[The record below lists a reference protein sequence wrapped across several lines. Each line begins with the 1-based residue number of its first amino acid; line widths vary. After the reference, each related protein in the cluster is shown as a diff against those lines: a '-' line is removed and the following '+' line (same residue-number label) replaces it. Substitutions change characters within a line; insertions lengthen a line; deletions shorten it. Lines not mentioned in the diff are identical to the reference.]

1 MILTNI
7 QKIELQPTYHSPIN
21 MYKSFYSL
29 TQNPFQL
36 NANLDFFF
44 DSAGHKRAKAY
55 LRYGLVQGEGF
66 VVVTG
71 MAGTGKTMLVK
82 ELFQSLKQD
91 QEIIIGVMVT
101 SQVGAEDTLR
111 MLSTVFKLA
120 YEYDDNKAILLGRLE
135 SFFKESGKK
144 GKRVL
149 LVVDEAQN
157 LPKQSIEELR
167 MLSNFEWEGRPILQI
182 FLVGQEELGRQLY
195 SPGMEQVKQRIVATH
210 HLKAIE
216 EEEIKQYITFRLTK
230 AGWKNN
236 PKFEESVFHEIYEFT
251 KGVPRLINTLCDR
264 VLLYGYLE
272 ELTLIDLKSIKHVIS
287 EIEADYESIATD
299 EKAVIDNGDENQALT
314 QTKPLSADQNQR
326 IDILEQKVVE
336 LTKTLNKE
344 RSLLRKAILIQLDLD
359 DAYD

>member
-1 MILTNI
+1 
-7 QKIELQPTYHSPIN
+7 
-21 MYKSFYSL
+21 MYKSFYKL
-29 TQNPFQL
+29 NQNPFQL

-91 QEIIIGVMVT
+91 SEIIIGVMVT

-120 YEYDDNKAILLGRLE
+120 YEYDDNKAILLARLE
-135 SFFKESGKK
+135 NFFKESAKK

-167 MLSNFEWEGRPILQI
+167 MLSNFEWEGRPILQV

-216 EEEIKQYITFRLTK
+216 EDEIKQYITFRLTK

-236 PKFEESVFHEIYEFT
+236 PQFQDAVFHEIYQFT
-251 KGVPRLINTLCDR
+251 KGIPRLINTLCDR
-264 VLLYGYLE
+264 TLLYGYLE
-272 ELTLIDLKSIKHVIS
+272 ELNLIDLKSIKHVIS
-287 EIEADYESIATD
+287 EIEADYESISTEEQLAKDSTD
-299 EKAVIDNGDENQALT
+299 EKMQPLSSQALT
-314 QTKPLSADQNQR
+314 PSQNQR
-326 IDILEQKVVE
+326 IDNLEQKVAE
-336 LTKTLNKE
+336 LTQCLNKE
-344 RSLLRKAILIQLDLD
+344 RALLRKAILIQLDIN
-359 DAYD
+359 DAYN

>member
-1 MILTNI
+1 
-7 QKIELQPTYHSPIN
+7 
-21 MYKSFYSL
+21 MYKSFYKLS
-29 TQNPFQL
+29 QNPFQL

-91 QEIIIGVMVT
+91 NEIIIGVMVT
-101 SQVGAEDTLR
+101 SQVGADDTLR

-120 YEYDDNKAILLGRLE
+120 YEYDDNKAALLARLE
-135 SFFKESGKK
+135 NFFKESGKK

-167 MLSNFEWEGRPILQI
+167 MLSNFEWEGKSILQI
-182 FLVGQEELGRQLY
+182 FLVGQEELGKRLY
-195 SPGMEQVKQRIVATH
+195 SPGMDQVKQRIVATH

-216 EEEIKQYITFRLTK
+216 EDEIKEYILFRLGK
-230 AGWKNN
+230 AGWQNN
-236 PKFEESVFHEIYEFT
+236 PQFNADTYAEIYKFT
-251 KGVPRLINTLCDR
+251 KGVPRRINTLCDR
-264 VLLYGYLE
+264 LLLYGYLE
-272 ELTLIDLKSIKHVIS
+272 ELTVIDLESVKHVIR
-287 EIEADYESIATD
+287 EIEADYKSIEVD
-299 EKAVIDNGDENQALT
+299 EKPYSEERDEGQAPVVTLTADQDDRLDVLEKKVIELT
-314 QTKPLSADQNQR
+314 Q
-326 IDILEQKVVE
+326 
-336 LTKTLNKE
+336 TLNKE
-344 RSLLRKAILIQLDLD
+344 RALLRKAILIQLDLD
-359 DAYD
+359 DAYN

>member
-1 MILTNI
+1 
-7 QKIELQPTYHSPIN
+7 
-21 MYKSFYSL
+21 MYKSFYNL
-29 TQNPFQL
+29 NQNPFQL

-91 QEIIIGVMVT
+91 SEIIIGVMVT
-101 SQVGAEDTLR
+101 SQVGADDTLR

-120 YEYDDNKAILLGRLE
+120 YEYDDNKAILLSRLE
-135 SFFKESGKK
+135 NFFKESGKK

-216 EEEIKQYITFRLTK
+216 QDEIKQYILFRLTK

-236 PKFEESVFHEIYEFT
+236 PKFDDNVFPKIYNFT
-251 KGVPRLINTLCDR
+251 KGIPRVINTLCDR
-264 VLLYGYLE
+264 TLLYGYLE
-272 ELTLIDLKSIKHVIS
+272 ELSIIDLKSIVHVIS
-287 EIEADYESIATD
+287 EIEADYESIAKDTQGTTVSD
-299 EKAVIDNGDENQALT
+299 EKNIISPSSQALT
-314 QTKPLSADQNQR
+314 PSQNQR
-326 IDILEQKVVE
+326 IDILEQKVAD
-336 LTKTLNKE
+336 LTQSLNKE
-344 RSLLRKAILIQLDLD
+344 RALLRKAILIQLDLD
-359 DAYD
+359 DAYN

>member
-1 MILTNI
+1 
-7 QKIELQPTYHSPIN
+7 

-82 ELFQSLKQD
+82 ELFESLKQD
-91 QEIIIGVMVT
+91 QKIIIGVMVT
-101 SQVGAEDTLR
+101 SQVGADDTLR

-120 YEYDDNKAILLGRLE
+120 YEYDDNKAILLSRLE
-135 SFFKESGKK
+135 TFFKESGKK

-216 EEEIKQYITFRLTK
+216 QEEIQQYITFRLSK

-236 PKFEESVFHEIYEFT
+236 PRFEDNIFPDIYQFT
-251 KGVPRLINTLCDR
+251 KGIPRLINTLCDR
-264 VLLYGYLE
+264 ILLYGYLE
-272 ELTLIDLKSIKHVIS
+272 ELSVIDLKSIKHVIK
-287 EIEADYESIATD
+287 EIEADYNSISTD
-299 EKAVIDNGDENQALT
+299 EQAVVDSTDDNHQLISVQPLT
-314 QTKPLSADQNQR
+314 QDQNQR
-326 IDILEQKVVE
+326 IDLLEKRVKD
-336 LTKTLNKE
+336 LTQTVNKE
-344 RSLLRKAILIQLDLD
+344 RALLRKAILIQLDLD
-359 DAYD
+359 DAYN

>member
-1 MILTNI
+1 
-7 QKIELQPTYHSPIN
+7 

-82 ELFQSLKQD
+82 ELFESLKQD
-91 QEIIIGVMVT
+91 QKIIIGVMVT

-120 YEYDDNKAILLGRLE
+120 YEYDDNKAILLSRLE
-135 SFFKESGKK
+135 TFFKESGKK

-216 EEEIKQYITFRLTK
+216 QEEIKQYITFRLSK

-236 PKFEESVFHEIYEFT
+236 PRFEDNIFPDIYEFT
-251 KGVPRLINTLCDR
+251 KGIPRLINTLCDR
-264 VLLYGYLE
+264 ILLYGYLE
-272 ELTLIDLKSIKHVIS
+272 ELSVIDLRSIKHVIK
-287 EIEADYESIATD
+287 EIEADYNSISTD
-299 EKAVIDNGDENQALT
+299 EQAVVDNTDDNHHLNSVQPLT
-314 QTKPLSADQNQR
+314 QDQNQR
-326 IDILEQKVVE
+326 IDLLEKQVKD
-336 LTKTLNKE
+336 LTQTVNKE
-344 RSLLRKAILIQLDLD
+344 RALLRKAILIQLDLD
-359 DAYD
+359 DAYN

>member
-1 MILTNI
+1 
-7 QKIELQPTYHSPIN
+7 

-82 ELFQSLKQD
+82 ELFESLKQD
-91 QEIIIGVMVT
+91 QKIIIGVMVT

-120 YEYDDNKAILLGRLE
+120 YEYDDNKAILLSRLE
-135 SFFKESGKK
+135 TFFKESGKK

-216 EEEIKQYITFRLTK
+216 QEEIQQYIIFRLSK

-236 PKFEESVFHEIYEFT
+236 PRFEDNIFPDIYEFT
-251 KGVPRLINTLCDR
+251 KGIPRLINTLCDR
-264 VLLYGYLE
+264 ILLYGYLE
-272 ELTLIDLKSIKHVIS
+272 ELSVIDLKSIKHVIK
-287 EIEADYESIATD
+287 EIEADYNSISTD
-299 EKAVIDNGDENQALT
+299 EQAVVDKTDDNHHLNSVQ
-314 QTKPLSADQNQR
+314 PLAQDQNQR
-326 IDILEQKVVE
+326 IDLLEKQVKD
-336 LTKTLNKE
+336 LTQTVNKE
-344 RSLLRKAILIQLDLD
+344 RALLRKAILIQLDLD
-359 DAYD
+359 DAYN

>member
-1 MILTNI
+1 
-7 QKIELQPTYHSPIN
+7 
-21 MYKSFYSL
+21 MYKNFYNL

-36 NANLDFFF
+36 NANLAFFF

-71 MAGTGKTMLVK
+71 EAGTGKTMLVK

-91 QEIIIGVMVT
+91 TKIIIGVMVT

-120 YEYDDNKAILLGRLE
+120 YEYDDNKAVLLARLE
-135 SFFKESGKK
+135 TFFIESAKK

-167 MLSNFEWEGRPILQI
+167 MLSNIEWEGKPILQI
-182 FLVGQEELGRQLY
+182 FLVGQEELGRRLF
-195 SPGMEQVKQRIVATH
+195 SPGMDQVKQRIVATH

-216 EEEIKQYITFRLTK
+216 KDEIKQYILFRLGK
-230 AGWKNN
+230 AGWQNN
-236 PKFEESVFHEIYEFT
+236 PQFKDQVFSEIYNFT
-251 KGVPRLINTLCDR
+251 KGVPRRINTLCDR
-264 VLLYGYLE
+264 LLLYGYLE
-272 ELTLIDLKSIKHVIS
+272 ELTVIDLDNVKYVIS
-287 EIEADYESIATD
+287 EIEADYKSIEVEEAQVVTSGES
-299 EKAVIDNGDENQALT
+299 ENQQAQSLT
-314 QTKPLSADQNQR
+314 SSQDQR
-326 IDILEQKVVE
+326 LGELEKKVIE
-336 LTKTLNKE
+336 LTRNLNKE
-344 RSLLRKAILIQLDLD
+344 RALLRKAILIQLDID

>member
-1 MILTNI
+1 
-7 QKIELQPTYHSPIN
+7 
-21 MYKSFYSL
+21 MYKSFYNL

-91 QEIIIGVMVT
+91 SEIIIGVMVT

-111 MLSTVFKLA
+111 MLSTVFKIA

-135 SFFKESGKK
+135 NFFKESGKK

-157 LPKQSIEELR
+157 LPRQSIEELR

-216 EEEIKQYITFRLTK
+216 EDEIKQYITFRLTK

-236 PKFEESVFHEIYEFT
+236 PKFQDAVFHEIYEFT
-251 KGVPRLINTLCDR
+251 KGIPRIINTLCDR
-264 VLLYGYLE
+264 TLLYGFLE
-272 ELTLIDLKSIKHVIS
+272 ELTLIDVKSINHVIS
-287 EIEADYESIATD
+287 EIKADYESIVTD
-299 EKAVIDNGDENQALT
+299 KQPPIDSTNENTQFAPSQALT
-314 QTKPLSADQNQR
+314 PNQNQR
-326 IDILEQKVVE
+326 IDVLEQKVVD
-336 LTKTLNKE
+336 LTKNLNKE
-344 RSLLRKAILIQLDLD
+344 RALLRKAILIQLDID
-359 DAYD
+359 DVYN

>member
-1 MILTNI
+1 
-7 QKIELQPTYHSPIN
+7 
-21 MYKSFYSL
+21 MYKNFYSL

-82 ELFQSLKQD
+82 ELFQSLQHD
-91 QEIIIGVMVT
+91 NEIIIGVLVT

-120 YEYDDNKAILLGRLE
+120 YEYDENKAVLLARLE
-135 SFFKESGKK
+135 NFFKESGKK

-167 MLSNFEWEGRPILQI
+167 MLSNIEWEGKPILQI
-182 FLVGQEELGRQLY
+182 FLVGQEELGRRLY
-195 SPGMEQVKQRIVATH
+195 SPGMDQVKQRIVATH

-216 EEEIKQYITFRLTK
+216 EGEIKQYIIFRLSK

-236 PKFEESVFHEIYEFT
+236 PQFEEEIFSEIYNYT
-251 KGVPRLINTLCDR
+251 DGIPRRINTLCDR
-264 VLLYGYLE
+264 ILLYGYLE
-272 ELTLIDLKSIKHVIS
+272 ELKTIDVGNVKHVIS
-287 EIEADYESIATD
+287 EIEADYKSIEDD
-299 EKAVIDNGDENQALT
+299 EQQVAMDEGKGVQTPALTSAQDQRLDALEKKVID
-314 QTKPLSADQNQR
+314 
-326 IDILEQKVVE
+326 
-336 LTKTLNKE
+336 LTKALNKE
-344 RSLLRKAILIQLDLD
+344 RALLRKAILIQLDID

>member
-1 MILTNI
+1 
-7 QKIELQPTYHSPIN
+7 
-21 MYKSFYSL
+21 MYKSFYKL

-44 DSAGHKRAKAY
+44 DSSGHKRAKAY

-91 QEIIIGVMVT
+91 SEIIIGVMVT

-120 YEYDDNKAILLGRLE
+120 YEYDDNKASLLARLE
-135 SFFKESGKK
+135 NFFKESGKR

-167 MLSNFEWEGRPILQI
+167 MLSNYEWEGKSVLQI
-182 FLVGQEELGRQLY
+182 FLVGQEELGRRLY
-195 SPGMEQVKQRIVATH
+195 SPGMDQVKQRIVATH

-216 EEEIKQYITFRLTK
+216 EEEIKEYIFFRLSK
-230 AGWKNN
+230 AGWQNN
-236 PKFEESVFHEIYEFT
+236 PQFNLDVFSEIYKFT
-251 KGVPRLINTLCDR
+251 KGIPRRINTLCDR
-264 VLLYGYLE
+264 LLLYGFLE
-272 ELTLIDLKSIKHVIS
+272 ELTTIDVESVKHVIT
-287 EIEADYESIATD
+287 EIEADYESIGVEESTTTSD
-299 EKAVIDNGDENQALT
+299 VGDEGHLATSALT
-314 QTKPLSADQNQR
+314 PDQDQR
-326 IDILEQKVVE
+326 IDMLEQKVNE
-336 LTKTLNKE
+336 LSQTLNKE
-344 RSLLRKAILIQLDLD
+344 RALLRKAILIQLDLD
-359 DAYD
+359 DAYN

>member
-1 MILTNI
+1 
-7 QKIELQPTYHSPIN
+7 
-21 MYKSFYSL
+21 MYKNFYNL

-71 MAGTGKTMLVK
+71 EAGTGKTMLVK

-91 QEIIIGVMVT
+91 TKIIIGVMVT

-120 YEYDDNKAILLGRLE
+120 YEYDDNKAVLLARLE
-135 SFFKESGKK
+135 TFFNGSAKK

-167 MLSNFEWEGRPILQI
+167 MLSNIEWEGKPILQI
-182 FLVGQEELGRQLY
+182 FLVGQEELGRRLF
-195 SPGMEQVKQRIVATH
+195 SPGMDQVKQRIVATH

-216 EEEIKQYITFRLTK
+216 EDEIKQYILFRLGK
-230 AGWKNN
+230 AGWQNSPIFKDD
-236 PKFEESVFHEIYEFT
+236 VFAEIYSFT
-251 KGVPRLINTLCDR
+251 KGIPRRINTLCDR
-264 VLLYGYLE
+264 LLLYGYLE
-272 ELTLIDLKSIKHVIS
+272 ELTVIDLDNVKYVIS
-287 EIEADYESIATD
+287 EIEADYKSIEIEEGQNVASGADEAHQPQSLSSSQDQRLESL
-299 EKAVIDNGDENQALT
+299 EK
-314 QTKPLSADQNQR
+314 
-326 IDILEQKVVE
+326 KVVE
-336 LTKTLNKE
+336 LTKNLNKE
-344 RSLLRKAILIQLDLD
+344 RALLRKAILIQLDID
-359 DAYD
+359 EAYD

>member
-1 MILTNI
+1 
-7 QKIELQPTYHSPIN
+7 

-29 TQNPFQL
+29 NQNPFQL

-44 DSAGHKRAKAY
+44 DSTGHKRAKAY

-91 QEIIIGVMVT
+91 NEIIIGVMVT

-120 YEYDDNKAILLGRLE
+120 YEYDDNKATLLARLE
-135 SFFKESGKK
+135 NFFKESGKK

-167 MLSNFEWEGRPILQI
+167 MLSNFEWEGKSILQI
-182 FLVGQEELGRQLY
+182 FLVGQEELGKRLY
-195 SPGMEQVKQRIVATH
+195 SPGMDQVKQRIVATH
-210 HLKAIE
+210 HLKSIE
-216 EEEIKQYITFRLTK
+216 EDEIKQYILFRLSK

-236 PKFEESVFHEIYEFT
+236 PQFNEDVFPEIYRFT
-251 KGVPRLINTLCDR
+251 NGIPRRINTLCDR
-264 VLLYGYLE
+264 ILLYGYLE
-272 ELTLIDLKSIKHVIS
+272 ELNIIDLESVKHVIDEMES
-287 EIEADYESIATD
+287 DYKSIEEIDSAISDDIVEGQLATHD
-299 EKAVIDNGDENQALT
+299 HVLT
-314 QTKPLSADQNQR
+314 PGQDQR
-326 IDILEQKVVE
+326 LDILEQKVVE

-344 RSLLRKAILIQLDLD
+344 RALLRKAILIQLDLD
-359 DAYD
+359 DAYN

>member
-1 MILTNI
+1 
-7 QKIELQPTYHSPIN
+7 
-21 MYKSFYSL
+21 MYKSFYKL

-44 DSAGHKRAKAY
+44 DSSGHKRAKAY

-91 QEIIIGVMVT
+91 NEIIIGVMVT

-120 YEYDDNKAILLGRLE
+120 YEYDDNKATLLARLE
-135 SFFKESGKK
+135 NFFKESGKR

-167 MLSNFEWEGRPILQI
+167 MLSNYEWEGKSVLQI
-182 FLVGQEELGRQLY
+182 FLVGQEELGRRLY
-195 SPGMEQVKQRIVATH
+195 SPGMDQVKQRIVATH

-216 EEEIKQYITFRLTK
+216 EEEIKEYIFFRLSK
-230 AGWKNN
+230 AGWQNN
-236 PKFEESVFHEIYEFT
+236 PQFNLDVFSEIYKFT
-251 KGVPRLINTLCDR
+251 KGIPRRINTLCDR
-264 VLLYGYLE
+264 LLLYGFLE
-272 ELTLIDLKSIKHVIS
+272 ELTTIDLESVKHVIT
-287 EIEADYESIATD
+287 EIEADYESIGVEESTTTSD
-299 EKAVIDNGDENQALT
+299 VGDEGHLATSALT
-314 QTKPLSADQNQR
+314 PDQDQR
-326 IDILEQKVVE
+326 IDMLEQKVNE
-336 LTKTLNKE
+336 LSQTLNKE
-344 RSLLRKAILIQLDLD
+344 RALLRKAILIQLDLD
-359 DAYD
+359 DAYN

>member
-1 MILTNI
+1 
-7 QKIELQPTYHSPIN
+7 
-21 MYKSFYSL
+21 MYKNFYNL

-82 ELFQSLKQD
+82 ELFQSLQED
-91 QEIIIGVMVT
+91 SEIIIGVMVT

-120 YEYDDNKAILLGRLE
+120 YEYDENKAVLLARLE
-135 SFFKESGKK
+135 KFFKESGKK

-167 MLSNFEWEGRPILQI
+167 MLSNIEWDGKPILQI
-182 FLVGQEELGRQLY
+182 FLVGQEELGRRLY
-195 SPGMEQVKQRIVATH
+195 SPGMDQVKQRIVATH
-210 HLKAIE
+210 HLKSIE
-216 EEEIKQYITFRLTK
+216 KDEIKQYIIFRLSK

-236 PKFEESVFHEIYEFT
+236 PQFEEEIFSEIYNYT
-251 KGVPRLINTLCDR
+251 DGIPRRINTLCDR
-264 VLLYGYLE
+264 LLLYGYLE
-272 ELTLIDLKSIKHVIS
+272 ELNTLGVDNVKHVIS
-287 EIEADYESIATD
+287 EIEADYQSMEGD
-299 EKAVIDNGDENQALT
+299 EQLVVIEEGKGMQTPALTSDQDQRLNTLEKKVID
-314 QTKPLSADQNQR
+314 
-326 IDILEQKVVE
+326 

-344 RSLLRKAILIQLDLD
+344 RALLRKAILIQLDID

>member
-1 MILTNI
+1 
-7 QKIELQPTYHSPIN
+7 
-21 MYKSFYSL
+21 MYKSFYQL

-91 QEIIIGVMVT
+91 NEIIIGVLVT

-120 YEYDDNKAILLGRLE
+120 YEYDDNKAILLARLE
-135 SFFKESGKK
+135 TFFKESAKK

-167 MLSNFEWEGRPILQI
+167 MLSNYEWEGKSVLQI
-182 FLVGQEELGRQLY
+182 FLVGQEELGKRLY
-195 SPGMEQVKQRIVATH
+195 SPGMDQVKQRIVATH

-216 EEEIKQYITFRLTK
+216 EDEIKQYILFRLSK
-230 AGWKNN
+230 AGWKDN
-236 PKFEESVFHEIYEFT
+236 PQFEDNVFPEIFNFT
-251 KGVPRLINTLCDR
+251 KGIPRRINTLCDR
-264 VLLYGYLE
+264 LLLYGYLE
-272 ELTLIDLKSIKHVIS
+272 ELTVLNLKSVTSLVKSSQIIS
-287 EIEADYESIATD
+287 
-299 EKAVIDNGDENQALT
+299 L
-314 QTKPLSADQNQR
+314 
-326 IDILEQKVVE
+326 
-336 LTKTLNKE
+336 
-344 RSLLRKAILIQLDLD
+344 
-359 DAYD
+359 

>member
-1 MILTNI
+1 
-7 QKIELQPTYHSPIN
+7 
-21 MYKSFYSL
+21 MYKSFYNL

-91 QEIIIGVMVT
+91 SEIIIGVLVT

-157 LPKQSIEELR
+157 LPRQSIEELR
-167 MLSNFEWEGRPILQI
+167 MLSNFEWEGRPVLQI
-182 FLVGQEELGRQLY
+182 FLVGQEELGRLLY

-216 EEEIKQYITFRLTK
+216 QDEIKQYITFRLSK

-236 PKFEESVFHEIYEFT
+236 PQFKDEVFSEIYKFT
-251 KGVPRLINTLCDR
+251 KGIPRLINSLCDR
-264 VLLYGYLE
+264 TLLYGYLE
-272 ELTLIDLKSIKHVIS
+272 ELKVIDLESIKHVVS
-287 EIEADYESIATD
+287 EIEADYDSIAITEQGALD
-299 EKAVIDNGDENQALT
+299 APDENNPHPPTQALS
-314 QTKPLSADQNQR
+314 QNPNLNQNQR
-326 IDILEQKVVE
+326 IEALEQKVAD
-336 LTKTLNKE
+336 LAQSLNKE
-344 RSLLRKAILIQLDLD
+344 RSLLRKAILIQLDMD
-359 DAYD
+359 DAYN

>member
-1 MILTNI
+1 
-7 QKIELQPTYHSPIN
+7 
-21 MYKSFYSL
+21 MYKSFYKLS
-29 TQNPFQL
+29 QNPFQL

-91 QEIIIGVMVT
+91 SEIIIGVMVT

-120 YEYDDNKAILLGRLE
+120 YEYDDSKAILLARLE
-135 SFFKESGKK
+135 KFLIDSGKR

-157 LPKQSIEELR
+157 LPIQSIEELR
-167 MLSNFEWEGRPILQI
+167 MLSNFEWEGKPILQI
-182 FLVGQEELGRQLY
+182 FLVGQEELGRRLY
-195 SPGMEQVKQRIVATH
+195 SSGMEQVKQRIVATH

-216 EEEIKQYITFRLTK
+216 EDEIKQYILFRLSK

-236 PKFEESVFHEIYEFT
+236 PKFKDDVFSEIYNFT
-251 KGVPRLINTLCDR
+251 KGIPRRINTLCDR
-264 VLLYGYLE
+264 LLLYGYLE
-272 ELTLIDLKSIKHVIS
+272 ELTVIDLDSVKHVIN
-287 EIEADYESIATD
+287 EIEADYSSIS
-299 EKAVIDNGDENQALT
+299 KGDHKDISGDHGGEETLSQP
-314 QTKPLSADQNQR
+314 PLNLDQNQR
-326 IDILEQKVVE
+326 LAILEQKVID
-336 LTKTLNKE
+336 LTQSLNKE
-344 RSLLRKAILIQLDLD
+344 RALLRKAILIQLDLD
-359 DAYD
+359 DVYKQ

>member
-1 MILTNI
+1 
-7 QKIELQPTYHSPIN
+7 
-21 MYKSFYSL
+21 MYKSFYNL
-29 TQNPFQL
+29 KQNPFQL

-71 MAGTGKTMLVK
+71 EPGTGKTMLVK

-91 QEIIIGVMVT
+91 NKIIIGVMVT

-111 MLSTVFKLA
+111 MLSTVFKLT
-120 YEYDDNKAILLGRLE
+120 YEYDDNKAILLARLE
-135 SFFKESGKK
+135 TFFNESAKK

-167 MLSNFEWEGRPILQI
+167 MLSNIEWEGKPILQI

-195 SPGMEQVKQRIVATH
+195 SSGMDQVKQRIVAAH
-210 HLKAIE
+210 HLKAIDE
-216 EEEIKQYITFRLTK
+216 DEIKQYILFRLGK

-236 PKFEESVFHEIYEFT
+236 PEFNEDVFPAIYQFT
-251 KGVPRLINTLCDR
+251 KGVPRRINTLCDR
-264 VLLYGYLE
+264 LLLYGYLE
-272 ELTLIDLKSIKHVIS
+272 ELTVVSLDNVKYVIT
-287 EIEADYESIATD
+287 EIESDYKSMEGA
-299 EKAVIDNGDENQALT
+299 EEAPVENNDRNEEFQAQGLT
-314 QTKPLSADQNQR
+314 SSQDQR
-326 IDILEQKVVE
+326 INALEKKVMD
-336 LTKTLNKE
+336 LTKSLNKE
-344 RSLLRKAILIQLDLD
+344 RTLLRKAILIQLDID
-359 DAYD
+359 DVYD